1 MCRKNKYEVDV
12 DTAAPVELLKAQLYA
27 LTQVPPERQKIMG
40 VKGAAC
46 SFSLSRFLS
55 CLLAIAIAVFFSC
68 AALQTLRTAP
78 SARFFCS
85 PFDVGMRLV
94 AAGGTLKDDADL
106 AALGLKPGQNIMLM
120 GSAEVL
126 ADKPAEATVFAE
138 DMPEVEVAAL
148 QTDNPGGLTNLGNTC
163 YLNSTLQCM
172 KAIPELVTSLQK
184 FSGGPASVVPGGA
197 TDDSIVVETKEI
209 INELLRSN
217 AAKEV
222 KPFKYVST
230 FRTAFP
236 MFAQRTDN
244 GQGFVQQDAEE
255 CWSTLLS
262 ALSQKMSLSVNGS
275 DDVKLSPG
283 AEPPLLPRMKAL
295 RKNVGDMLFGVEMES
310 QYARLEGE
318 GAEPPYSTHE
328 AVRKIACHI
337 SEKTAHLYTALEVNL
352 DEVIEKNS
360 ALLGREAQYSKKS
373 KMARLPPCLAVQFV
387 RFAWRKDTAKR
398 AKILRQVSF
407 PAVLDVRNLCTA
419 KLQEAIA
426 AHCTK
431 LEEERDAASGGKKDI
446 AKDAEKIAIPDGA
459 PQPGAAGSSSDAMD
473 VTDILKPKTP
483 EELAELAKEADGAEC
498 GDNKTGRYELF
509 AVITHQGR
517 TAEGGHYVGWVK
529 KDKKKWLVFD
539 DETVAEIDADRV
551 KELYGG
557 GDWHMAYMCLYRKM
571 DTLTLD

>member
-1 MCRKNKYEVDV
+1 MQ
-12 DTAAPVELLKAQLYA
+12 LLSLS
-27 LTQVPPERQKIMG
+27 LSLVPP
-40 VKGAAC
+40 C
-46 SFSLSRFLS
+46 HCHCRFLLMCS
-55 CLLAIAIAVFFSC
+55 PANLADRAVCSLLLLA
-68 AALQTLRTAP
+68 LRRWDAT
-78 SARFFCS
+78 RCT
-85 PFDVGMRLV
+85 
-94 AAGGTLKDDADL
+94 AGGTLKDDADL

-310 QYARLEGE
+310 QYACLEGE

-539 DETVAEIDADRV
+539 DETVAEIDAERV

-557 GDWHMAYMCLYRKM
+557 GDWHIAYMCLYRKM